1 MAASRSHEGS
11 DAGSERLSPAEPLA
25 ASKEPPVDTT
35 NSSPEMKVTK
45 VEISGDGIDGSNNDN
60 NVKPGRLDV
69 TGHVSDTGDNSG
81 EEKRGDASGNTT
93 DESITDSHVD
103 VTEAAAQRAENMAL
117 DKASE
122 SGDASAFAVAVTSG
136 DDADGE
142 VDGKHGGSLTS
153 RGSEAPGEIQG
164 TESKPELKSKSP
176 LTEQASELSAKDTSQ
191 AVTASFQ
198 KRDSDDMEASEQGKP
213 DAKNSAWSGPKEL
226 PRSKLSDYLENHVKR
241 CVECSLP

>member
-1 MAASRSHEGS
+1 MNKKAIGVQKYSSDCLFFLSNLPSLPILPNLGFLKSLIILSH
-11 DAGSERLSPAEPLA
+11 
-25 ASKEPPVDTT
+25 V
-35 NSSPEMKVTK
+35 
-45 VEISGDGIDGSNNDN
+45 
-60 NVKPGRLDV
+60 
-69 TGHVSDTGDNSG
+69 
-81 EEKRGDASGNTT
+81 